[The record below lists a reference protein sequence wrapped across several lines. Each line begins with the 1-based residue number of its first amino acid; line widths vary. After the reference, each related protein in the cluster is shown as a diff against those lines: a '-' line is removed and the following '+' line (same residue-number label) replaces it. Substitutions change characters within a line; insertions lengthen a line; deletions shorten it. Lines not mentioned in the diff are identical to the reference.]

1 MTKKSIDQVRDYF
14 TSHSCTLLEDEYKN
28 GRTPMSYRCVCGNI
42 SKIRF
47 DNFCNGQRCQ
57 NCKAKKTSVKNTKYS
72 YEDVVLILE
81 AQNCK
86 LLESKESY
94 VNSQAYMRF
103 VCKCGSESATT
114 LSLFIRGRRCLNCRS
129 ARRAATRR
137 QPIEKIREL
146 FALDGYTL
154 LSEEYVNTSTP
165 VKFRCPNGH
174 EHQITVD
181 NWKRGKQRCR
191 LCYQESNVG
200 ENHPNWVHDRVEKQK
215 FDSIRSRCCSM
226 LHNTLNATK
235 QAKNGKTYTLLGY
248 NAKELYDH
256 LSSFPNWK
264 SLQKY
269 KWHVDHIFP
278 IDAFVKNG
286 IFDIHIINA
295 LDNLQPM
302 LGKDNSSKSNR
313 YNRKK
318 FAKYLLDKRGIRLK

>member
-1 MTKKSIDQVRDYF
+1 MSKKTIDQVRDYF
-14 TSHSCTLLEDEYKN
+14 TSHSCTLLEDEYKD
-28 GRTPMSYRCVCGNI
+28 GRTPMSYRCVCGNE

-47 DNFCNGQRCQ
+47 DNFRSGQRCQ
-57 NCKAKKTSVKNTKYS
+57 RCKAKKSSAINTKYS
-72 YEDVVLILE
+72 LQQAKEIFEKENCTLLAEKYETTKVLMNFICSCGGYGKVGLGHF
-81 AQNCK
+81 
-86 LLESKESY
+86 LL
-94 VNSQAYMRF
+94 
-103 VCKCGSESATT
+103 
-114 LSLFIRGRRCLNCRS
+114 GRRCLNCKITRRS
-129 ARRAATRR
+129 ATRR

-165 VKFRCPNGH
+165 VQFRCPKGH

-226 LHNTLNATK
+226 LHATLNATN
-235 QAKNGKTYTLLGY
+235 QVKNGKTFTLLGY
-248 NAKELYDH
+248 NAQELYDH

-318 FAKYLLDKRGIRLK
+318 FAKYLLDKHGIRLK